1 MRIGLPFFGCRERLR
16 TPPRAPNHLT
26 GIPPNA
32 CKNQRLPFRML
43 AIASSV
49 VKSPAPEMSVPLDPA
64 MRRRFALAMAVS
76 TMALVAVFFYGILV
90 PIV

>member
-1 MRIGLPFFGCRERLR
+1 
-16 TPPRAPNHLT
+16 
-26 GIPPNA
+26 
-32 CKNQRLPFRML
+32 ML